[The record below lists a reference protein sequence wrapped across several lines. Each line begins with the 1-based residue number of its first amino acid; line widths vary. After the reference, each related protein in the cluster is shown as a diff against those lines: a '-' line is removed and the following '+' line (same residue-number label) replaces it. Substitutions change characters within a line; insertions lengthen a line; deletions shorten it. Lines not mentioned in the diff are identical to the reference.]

1 MSMDIKPSGAQLSK
15 IIPSGGFFGRN
26 LDDMIGILD
35 KKSITRPCCSLG
47 SRCFA

>member
-1 MSMDIKPSGAQLSK
+1 MDITPSGAQLSK
-15 IIPSGGFFGRN
+15 IIRSGGFFGRT
-26 LDDMIGILD
+26 LDNVIGSLD